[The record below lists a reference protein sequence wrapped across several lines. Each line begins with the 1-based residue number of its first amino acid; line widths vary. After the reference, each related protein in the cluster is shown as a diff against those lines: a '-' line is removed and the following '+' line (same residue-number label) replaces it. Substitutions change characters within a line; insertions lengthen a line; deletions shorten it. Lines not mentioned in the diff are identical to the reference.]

1 MKVTQSPNT
10 SALYL
15 WNGVSAI
22 FFSSSVTPFHSH
34 NTLQIVFDIQTG
46 FKLRLK
52 KGLWKLYK
60 NLIIKENVV
69 HQLDTKNSVQLI
81 IYIDTETTLA
91 KAIKARYLLEEIYA
105 PDLNLFQ
112 FVKPGEL
119 QNALLHADAVVV
131 EKLVERI
138 LHSLATPSSDSNI
151 DERINVVQEIIANE
165 SPGLLSIKYLAAQ
178 VYISESRL
186 RALFKQT
193 TGIAL
198 YRYILWSKIRFATTC
213 LLAGSSVHDA
223 ALKAGFVDSSHF
235 HKVMIRM
242 FGISPSTFINSNK
255 AFKVIESGS
264 SPLNVKTVIYEG

>member
-1 MKVTQSPNT
+1 MKAAQGPNT

-22 FFSSSVTPFHSH
+22 FFSSCITPFHSH
-34 NTLQIVFDIQTG
+34 NTLQIVFDMKSG
-46 FKLRLK
+46 FRFRLK
-52 KGLWKLYK
+52 NGAWTSYK

-81 IYIDTETTLA
+81 IYIDTQTTLA
-91 KAIKARYLLEEIYA
+91 QRIKAQYLTNDIYS
-105 PDLNLFQ
+105 PDLNLFHL
-112 FVKPGEL
+112 VKPGEL
-119 QNALLHADAVVV
+119 QNALLTAKPEIV
-131 EKLVERI
+131 EKLVEKI
-138 LHSLATPSSDSNI
+138 LHSLIKSSDDKI
-151 DERINVVQEIIANE
+151 DERINIIKEIIANGPPE
-165 SPGLLSIKYLAAQ
+165 LMSIKYLAAK

-213 LLAGSSVHDA
+213 LMAGSAVNEA

-235 HKVMIRM
+235 HKVMVKM
-242 FGISPSTFINSNK
+242 FGVSPSGFINSNK
-255 AFKVIESGS
+255 EFKVITRGS
-264 SPLNVKTVIYEG
+264 SPLALKTEVYEG

>member
-22 FFSSSVTPFHSH
+22 FFSSCITPFHSH

-52 KGLWKLYK
+52 NGLWKSYK

-81 IYIDTETTLA
+81 IYIDTQTTFA
-91 KAIKARYLLEEIYA
+91 KAIKARYLREVIFPPE
-105 PDLNLFQ
+105 LNLFQ

-119 QNALLHADAVVV
+119 ENALLNADPLGV
-131 EKLVERI
+131 EKLVKKI
-138 LHSLATPSSDSNI
+138 LKSLATPSGDSKI
-151 DERINVVQEIIANE
+151 DERMNIVEEIIANQPAE
-165 SPGLLSIKYLAAQ
+165 VLSVKYLADQ
-178 VYISESRL
+178 VHISESRL

-198 YRYILWSKIRFATTC
+198 YRYILWSKIRFATSC
-213 LLAGSSVHDA
+213 LMAGSAINEA

-242 FGISPSTFINSNK
+242 FGITPSGFINSNK
-255 AFKVIESGS
+255 EFKIIRRGS
-264 SPLNVKTVIYEG
+264 SPLNLKTEVY

>member
-22 FFSSSVTPFHSH
+22 FFSSSITPFHSH
-34 NTLQIVFDIQTG
+34 NTLQVVFDIHTG

-52 KGLWKLYK
+52 NGLWKSYK

-81 IYIDTETTLA
+81 IYVDTQTTFA
-91 KAIKARYLLEEIYA
+91 KAIKARYLKEEIYT
-105 PDLNLFQ
+105 PDLSLFH
-112 FVKPGEL
+112 FVKPGDL
-119 QNALLHADAVVV
+119 QGALLNADPAMVERLV
-131 EKLVERI
+131 EKI
-138 LHSLATPSSDSNI
+138 LQSLAIPSGDSKI
-151 DERINVVQEIIANE
+151 DERINIIEEIVANE
-165 SPGLLSIKYLAAQ
+165 PAEMLSIKYLAAR
-178 VYISESRL
+178 VFISESRL

-213 LLAGSSVHDA
+213 LMAGSSVNEA

-235 HKVMIRM
+235 HKVMVKM
-242 FGISPSTFINSNK
+242 FGISPSGFINANK
-255 AFKVIESGS
+255 AFKVIEHGS
-264 SPLNVKTVIYEG
+264 SPLNLKTVVY

>member
-1 MKVTQSPNT
+1 MKATQSPNT

-22 FFSSSVTPFHSH
+22 FFSSSITPFHSH
-34 NTLQIVFDIQTG
+34 NTLQIVFDIQTD

-52 KGLWKLYK
+52 NGLWKPYK

-81 IYIDTETTLA
+81 IYIDTQTTLA
-91 KAIKARYLLEEIYA
+91 KAIKAKYLREELYA
-105 PDLNLFQ
+105 PDLNLFH
-112 FVKPGEL
+112 FVKPDEL
-119 QNALLHADAVVV
+119 QNALLQADVVIV
-131 EKLVERI
+131 EKLVEKI
-138 LHSLATPSSDSNI
+138 LHVLTGQSGNTKI
-151 DERINVVQEIIANE
+151 DERVNRVEEIIASQPPE
-165 SPGLLSIKYLAAQ
+165 SISIKYLAAQ

-198 YRYILWSKIRFATTC
+198 YRYILWSKIRFATSC
-213 LLAGSSVHDA
+213 LMAGCAVNEA

-235 HKVMIRM
+235 HKVMIKM
-242 FGISPSTFINSNK
+242 FGVSPSGFINS
-255 AFKVIESGS
+255 
-264 SPLNVKTVIYEG
+264 